1 VHSGG
6 EAAVFSTSSIAVDR
20 ASPVP
25 LYYQVA
31 LELEQAI
38 VSGQLPAGSRLENE
52 IALAESIGLSR
63 PTVRRAIEYLVD
75 RGLLVR
81 KRGVGTQ
88 VVQSQV
94 RRPLELTSL
103 YDDLSRAGKEP
114 RTEVL
119 SFGREQASPAVAR
132 ALQVEEG
139 ASVLVVERLRYTGDE
154 PLALLRNRIPDGL
167 VTLQES
173 ELATA
178 GFYDLLRRAGV
189 RIQLASQTVGAVAA
203 NAVQARLLGEKRGA
217 PLLTM
222 NRTAFDDEGRP
233 VEYGDHLY
241 RASLYSFE
249 LVLTSH

>member
-1 VHSGG
+1 M
-6 EAAVFSTSSIAVDR
+6 FSTSSIAVDR

-31 LELEQAI
+31 QELEQAI
-38 VSGQLPAGSRLENE
+38 VSGELPAGSRLENE
-52 IALAESIGLSR
+52 IALAEAIGLSR

-88 VVQSQV
+88 VVQAQV

-103 YDDLSRAGKEP
+103 YDDLSRAGKQP

-119 SFGREQASPAVAR
+119 SVGHEPASPVVAG
-132 ALQVEEG
+132 ALQVKEG
-139 ASVLVVERLRYTGDE
+139 APVLTVERLRYAGDE
-154 PLALLRNRIPDGL
+154 PLALLRNHIPEGL
-167 VTLQES
+167 VTLREP

-178 GFYDLLRRAGV
+178 GLYDLLRRAGI
-189 RIQLASQTVGAVAA
+189 RIQLASQTVGAVSA
-203 NAVQARLLGEKRGA
+203 NAAQARLLGEKRGA